1 MTDREKELRAEYFDG
16 PASDSMSLM
25 QFFLSKGFD
34 PRKETPKGK
43 KMGMGGIIP
52 KYKDGGVVPDKYK
65 GFSKLPEK
73 VQQSMNPDL
82 AAKYKHGGL
91 VPKRKV

>member
-1 MTDREKELRAEYFDG
+1 MDNREKELRAEYFDG

-34 PRKETPKGK
+34 PKKVTKGK
-43 KMGMGGIIP
+43 KMAKGGVIR
-52 KYKDGGVVPDKYK
+52 KYKHGGEVPEPYK
-65 GFSKLPEK
+65 GFSQLPEK
-73 VQQSMNPDL
+73 VQQKMNPDL

>member
-1 MTDREKELRAEYFDG
+1 MTNREKELRAEYFDG

-34 PRKETPKGK
+34 PRKEAPKGK
-43 KMGMGGIIP
+43 KMKKGGIVRM
-52 KYKDGGVVPDKYK
+52 YKHGGEVPEPYK
-65 GFSKLPEK
+65 GFSKLPEE
-73 VQQSMNPDL
+73 VQQKMNPDL